1 MNGFH
6 TEIRDRLLGMVS
18 HISVS
23 EPDRRLEDWRG
34 LAEQLEQN
42 PEVVASAPF
51 IEGQGMLLH
60 RDRVSGVGLRGML
73 PALEA
78 EASRI
83 AEHIKKGS
91 LDQLEAGAYRIVLG
105 DELARHLNVRVG
117 DQVTLIVPRAAS
129 TIAGLLPK
137 FRRFEVV
144 GIFDLDMRSYDR
156 HLALVHLDDARQAL
170 ALGEGEVGGLKVRL
184 QDLFKAPWLADQLRE
199 ELGGALLGAGL
210 VGPGQRLFQG
220 YPDGENHAVPSPD
233 ADRSGG
239 GVQHYFGIA
248 DDGTGE
254 ALRYCRIAHPGH
266 DPARNPPGVFA
277 TGIGDRSRGDSIGS
291 RRWTGPVT
299 QPSGG
304 RWGYRK
310 TL

>member
-1 MNGFH
+1 MNLPVPLYVGLRYLRARHRHRFISFISLVSTLGIALGLTAVIAVMSVMNGFH

-18 HISVS
+18 HISIS

-105 DELARHLNVRVG
+105 DELARAECAGWRPGNPDCAAGGQHDR
-117 DQVTLIVPRAAS
+117 RAS
-129 TIAGLLPK
+129 PQIPS
-137 FRRFEVV
+137 FR
-144 GIFDLDMRSYDR
+144 
-156 HLALVHLDDARQAL
+156 
-170 ALGEGEVGGLKVRL
+170 
-184 QDLFKAPWLADQLRE
+184 
-199 ELGGALLGAGL
+199 
-210 VGPGQRLFQG
+210 
-220 YPDGENHAVPSPD
+220 
-233 ADRSGG
+233 
-239 GVQHYFGIA
+239 
-248 DDGTGE
+248 
-254 ALRYCRIAHPGH
+254 GH
-266 DPARNPPGVFA
+266 RN
-277 TGIGDRSRGDSIGS
+277 
-291 RRWTGPVT
+291 
-299 QPSGG
+299 
-304 RWGYRK
+304 
-310 TL
+310 L